1 MRVRMLN
8 PDSNTLATINRD
20 TCPVRIDINDDG
32 LPKHPAFRW
41 HERAL
46 DTNPWIR
53 RRFGH
58 FTLIDPVNEEVF
70 GVAFGPRVDF
80 HLMQLIQT
88 YYASERGPALPLDA
102 AVPERLASSLLDPQF
117 MTAYELSFDTWIDG
131 VQLLAAGDDLAP
143 GVRNLSIHVIADLL
157 NSTMTPDYMEQCRGT
172 GRVVQECAGKK
183 IREAPADHGLD
194 LPNRPLDLYERS
206 AIALVLIADLPFELR
221 DPELVAK
228 VRTWWSAHEDDEA
241 FEIEFSDDPTLR
253 YAFTR
258 S

>member
-8 PDSNTLATINRD
+8 PAADDLATINRE

-32 LPKHPAFRW
+32 LPNHPVFRW
-41 HERAL
+41 HARAL

-80 HLMQLIQT
+80 HLLQLLRKYQ
-88 YYASERGPALPLDA
+88 ASERRPALPLDSA
-102 AVPERLASSLLDPQF
+102 LPEHLASSFLDPHF

-131 VQLLAAGDDLAP
+131 VQLLADGDELAP

-157 NSTMTPDYMEQCRGT
+157 NSTMTPDYMEQSRGT

-183 IREAPADHGLD
+183 IREARTDHGVD
-194 LPNRPLDLYERS
+194 LPKRPLDLYERS
-206 AIALVLIADLPFELR
+206 AIALVMIADLPYELR
-221 DPELVAK
+221 DPDLVSK
-228 VRTWWSAHEDDEA
+228 VRAWWSAHETDEA
-241 FEIEFSDDPTLR
+241 FEIAFSDDPAQR
-253 YAFTR
+253 YVFTR